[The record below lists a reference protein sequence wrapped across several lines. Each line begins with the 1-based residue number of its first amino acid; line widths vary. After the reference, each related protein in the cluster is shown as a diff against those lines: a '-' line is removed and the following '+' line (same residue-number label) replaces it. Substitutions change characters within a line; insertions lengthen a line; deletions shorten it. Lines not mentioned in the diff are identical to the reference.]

1 MARIVSRALPLASRS
16 PLRLPPPPPLPG
28 AALLRSAAA
37 APALPPAA
45 PAASLL
51 SWRGLTATHEPSL
64 AATPPFAGFLAGI
77 RGLRKLRRGQTAA
90 KRPQPQDSAPPP
102 PPPPPPPPKESEIEL
117 IARIGVEEDM
127 PDDAEVL
134 VRIALYEP
142 SLFLY
147 YSWSPGSEVPLQT
160 PIKLLRLLYSA

>member
-16 PLRLPPPPPLPG
+16 PLHLPG
-28 AALLRSAAA
+28 AAVLRSAAA

-90 KRPQPQDSAPPP
+90 KRPQPHDSA
-102 PPPPPPPPKESEIEL
+102 PPPPPPPKESEIEL

-147 YSWSPGSEVPLQT
+147 YSWFGSAIANTEQIIAIVIFGVTLDALCLP
-160 PIKLLRLLYSA
+160 

>member
-16 PLRLPPPPPLPG
+16 PLHLPG
-28 AALLRSAAA
+28 AAVLRSAAA

-77 RGLRKLRRGQTAA
+77 RGLRKLRRGQAAA
-90 KRPQPQDSAPPP
+90 KRPQPQDFA

-147 YSWSPGSEVPLQT
+147 YSWFGSAIANTKKIIAIVIFGVTSDAPCL
-160 PIKLLRLLYSA
+160 P